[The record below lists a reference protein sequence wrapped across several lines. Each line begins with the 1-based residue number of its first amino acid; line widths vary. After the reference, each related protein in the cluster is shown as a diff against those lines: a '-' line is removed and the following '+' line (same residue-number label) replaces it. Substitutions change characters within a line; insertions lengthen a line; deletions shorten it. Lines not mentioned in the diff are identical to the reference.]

1 MKLALSNRSYKAM
14 SVIDE
19 LHVTNKKI
27 IIKQMKNILKIAV
40 LAFMTI
46 YFISCEDLKFG
57 DTFLE
62 KGQSEELNLD
72 SVFSKKI
79 YAEQALSQVYKSLPF
94 GLPTGEGE
102 PASKIGID
110 ILESL
115 TDLQYSMLTYGGAM
129 TGYYNGSLT
138 SSTNTKNVTYSFV
151 KGGGWDGIR
160 DAYIFINNIDRVP
173 DMTAEEKAI
182 RKAEAKMIVAIHYAE
197 MFRYFGGLPLV
208 DKVYSP
214 EDQPQLPR
222 MTAEATLNH
231 IVTLLDEVAVVLP
244 WKIENPV
251 VDDGRMTAAA
261 AMGLKVRVLLFAAS
275 PLFNDDKPYMAGK
288 ASNEK
293 LVWFG
298 GKNASRWND
307 VKVACEDFLTRLN
320 NESGYS
326 MVNTGSPR
334 DDFRKAYYD
343 RNNGEVLIST
353 RKGYKGYTGTFM
365 TNSGTCSPTLDY
377 VNMFPMK
384 DGSDFDWNNATNAQY
399 PFFDASGNA
408 VRDPRLYESILIN
421 GDVYQGRKAELY
433 IGGTERTSDNRDAG
447 SAATGFIIRKFRLD
461 VNSASGTV
469 LHWPYLRL
477 PEIYLSYAEALNE
490 INGGPTTKAYE
501 MINKT
506 RDRVAVGGVGTG
518 LNQTQFRE
526 AILRERAL
534 EFGFEEV
541 RYFDIN
547 RWKRQDI
554 MQKKNYGLT
563 IKSPNKGITLT
574 FERYEIP
581 ITRDWQTRW
590 SEKWYLTPFPID
602 EVNKGY
608 GISQNPGW

>member
-1 MKLALSNRSYKAM
+1 MFHSKNTLK
-14 SVIDE
+14 
-19 LHVTNKKI
+19 
-27 IIKQMKNILKIAV
+27 MKNILKTTV
-40 LAFMTI
+40 LAFITI

-57 DTFLE
+57 DAFLE
-62 KGQSEELNLD
+62 KAQSQEINLD
-72 SVFSKKI
+72 SIFSKKI

-94 GLPTGEGE
+94 GLPTGTGD
-102 PASKIGID
+102 ATSKIGLD

-115 TDLQYSMLTYGGAM
+115 TDLQYSTLSYGGAF
-129 TGYYNGSLT
+129 TSYYTGSLT
-138 SSTNTKNVTYSFV
+138 PSTNPKNTTYNFV
-151 KGGGWDGIR
+151 NGGGWDGIR

-222 MTAEATLNH
+222 MTVEATLNH
-231 IVTLLDEVAVVLP
+231 IVTLLNEVATVLP

-275 PLFNDDKPYMAGK
+275 PLFNDNEPYLAGDAADK
-288 ASNEK
+288 K

-298 GKNASRWND
+298 AKSTTRWND
-307 VKVACEDFLTRLN
+307 VKVACEDFITRLN
-320 NESGYS
+320 NESAYS
-326 MVNTGSPR
+326 LVNTGSPR
-334 DDFRKAYYD
+334 DDFRKAYYE

-353 RKGYKGYTGTFM
+353 RKGYKGYTGTFFE
-365 TNSGTCSPTLDY
+365 NVGYGTCNPTLDY

-384 DGSDFDWNNATNAQY
+384 DGSDFDWNNATAAQY
-399 PFFDASGNA
+399 PFFDATGNPI
-408 VRDPRLYESILIN
+408 RDPRLYESILIN

-433 IGGTERTSDNRDAG
+433 IGGRERITDDRTKG
-447 SAATGFIIRKFRLD
+447 IAATGFVIRKFRLD

-490 INGGPTTKAYE
+490 INGGPTTTAYE

-506 RDRVAVGGVGTG
+506 RDRVAVGHVATG

-541 RYFDIN
+541 RYFDII

-563 IKSPNKGITLT
+563 IKSVGSLLT
-574 FERYEIP
+574 FEQYEIP
-581 ITRDWQTRW
+581 ITRDWQSRW
-590 SEKWYLTPFPID
+590 NAKWYLTPFPID